1 MPSEGSGM
9 SRDWEV
15 TGDGD
20 SGAGLKGTD
29 WNGHR
34 SAGQAELVAGSGAA
48 VVSLRI
54 RSTNAKSGNVLP
66 PLVQNAQRCRRLRN
80 VVVWI

>member
-1 MPSEGSGM
+1 MGIRVPGS
-9 SRDWEV
+9 REQ
-15 TGDGD
+15 
-20 SGAGLKGTD
+20 D

-54 RSTNAKSGNVLP
+54 RSTNAKFGNVLP
-66 PLVQNAQRCRRLRN
+66 PLVQNAQWCHRLRN